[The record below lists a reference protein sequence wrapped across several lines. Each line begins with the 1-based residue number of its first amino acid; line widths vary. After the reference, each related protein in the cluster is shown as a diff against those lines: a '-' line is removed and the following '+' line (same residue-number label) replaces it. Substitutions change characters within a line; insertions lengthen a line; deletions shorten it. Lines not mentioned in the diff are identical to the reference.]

1 MYTRSYSDEMKMPLP
16 EGYGGTML
24 GKDDEPAPVSEPEVV
39 EASAGAG
46 GLLSRLIPSGLGKI
60 LPGTLFG
67 SFKLGGEELLIG
79 AVAIFMLLS
88 SNGDKECAIMLL
100 LLLFIT

>member
-1 MYTRSYSDEMKMPLP
+1 MYTRSYSEEMKMPLP
-16 EGYGGTML
+16 DGYGGTML
-24 GKDDEPAPVSEPEVV
+24 SKDEEPAQKSEPEVV
-39 EASAGAG
+39 EASANPS

-67 SFKLGGEELLIG
+67 GFKLGGEELLIG
-79 AVAIFMLLS
+79 AVALFMLFS
-88 SNGDKECAIMLL
+88 SGGDKECAIMLL